1 MSGKNQGA
9 RTGKNISG
17 GGGGKDPNAL
27 GDIKIV
33 DGNLI
38 VTTRGGTET
47 NLGRTVVQE
56 LITETVN
63 VGIGADQEVEITHN
77 LGTKS
82 IMYQVFDSSD
92 EAVEVPSIRYENKIK
107 LFFGTT
113 DAAAT
118 YTVVLAN

>member
-1 MSGKNQGA
+1 MSGKNSGG

-27 GDIKIV
+27 GEIKIV

-92 EAVEVPSIRYENKIK
+92 EAVEVPSIR

>member
-1 MSGKNQGA
+1 MSGKNSGA
-9 RTGKNISG
+9 RTGKNVSG

-27 GDIKIV
+27 GEIKIV